1 MFKEN
6 PMQSIRSRNWF
17 NVDWLLYNIRLLK
30 KINDRTNFSF
40 QFFGLDA
47 SRKALGF
54 RVNRVSQIDSNDQ
67 RDLMMGIL
75 IILVLNLNY

>member
-6 PMQSIRSRNWF
+6 PLQSIRSRNWF
-17 NVDWLLYNIRLLK
+17 NVDWLLYNIKLLK

-67 RDLMMGIL
+67 RDLIVGNFNNFG
-75 IILVLNLNY
+75 LNQNY